1 MSFGGATWLQNEAQ
15 LVKVENKMDALNR
28 EKSTQLLDLG
38 KMKQDAEVSG
48 DYVNCFVCETCEGH
62 SVLL

>member
-1 MSFGGATWLQNEAQ
+1 
-15 LVKVENKMDALNR
+15 MDALNR

-48 DYVNCFVCETCEGH
+48 DYVNCFVRETCGGH